1 VAAGRPR
8 TLTATVALRPGAADS
23 VRREVAM
30 EPSVADALHHSQ
42 VIDLTTTGR
51 RTGEARRVEIFLH
64 ALDGRLFVSGMPR
77 PEKRAWLRNVEADP
91 HVVLHLKRGVRA
103 DVPALARAVDDP
115 AERRPLIE
123 AAAARWGRDDVELMM
138 EQSPLVEIVPA
149 ES

>member
-1 VAAGRPR
+1 
-8 TLTATVALRPGAADS
+8 
-23 VRREVAM
+23 M